1 MTNATAGVP
10 SDAEPG
16 QHSAEFLNRIA
27 EKMRLE
33 SGSGLPR
40 DYFLQLVR
48 RQLADTGSANP
59 SRDAR
64 YQSSACFDAWAK
76 PDSKIG

>member
-48 RQLADTGSANP
+48 RQLVDTGSANP
-59 SRDAR
+59 PKDAR

>member
-10 SDAEPG
+10 SDAEHG
-16 QHSAEFLNRIA
+16 LHNAEFLNRVA

-33 SGSGLPR
+33 SGSDLPR
-40 DYFLQLVR
+40 DYFLQQVR
-48 RQLADTGSANP
+48 RQLADTGSPYP
-59 SRDAR
+59 SKDAK

-76 PDSKIG
+76 PDGKIG

>member
-1 MTNATAGVP
+1 MTHAIAGVP
-10 SDAEPG
+10 SGAEHG
-16 QHSAEFLNRIA
+16 QHSAEFVNRIA

-48 RQLADTGSANP
+48 RQLADTGSPYP
-59 SRDAR
+59 SKDAK
-64 YQSSACFDAWAK
+64 YQSSACFDAWAR

>member
-10 SDAEPG
+10 SEAEHG
-16 QHSAEFLNRIA
+16 LHNAEFLNRIA

-33 SGSGLPR
+33 SGSDLPR

-48 RQLADTGSANP
+48 RQLAGPEAPYASK
-59 SRDAR
+59 DAKYR
-64 YQSSACFDAWAK
+64 SSACFDAWAK
-76 PDSKIG
+76 PDGNAG

>member
-1 MTNATAGVP
+1 MTNASAGVP

-48 RQLADTGSANP
+48 RQIADADSPYPTK
-59 SRDAR
+59 DAK
-64 YQSSACFDAWAK
+64 YQSSACFDAWAR

>member
-10 SDAEPG
+10 SDPDPG

-48 RQLADTGSANP
+48 RQLADTGSP
-59 SRDAR
+59 SPSKDAK

-76 PDSKIG
+76 PDGRTG